1 MSSVMAFVQYFQL
14 RGAHSTVMT
23 KAMQL
28 KNLAEAAEV
37 YYTSGDAHAATLK
50 KRAIEVKLFLRSV
63 FNAEKTETRKVARRK
78 KPSEDRAARAVIL
91 VPEDFKRCTQVAV
104 SEMKSVRTFFETSS
118 KKSIHRVEQLLR
130 KRNLIGKFCIHL
142 TVTLLL
148 TGGGQRPQV
157 FTQLQL
163 PSDSELA
170 SIRSEAAS
178 NKFFELRTLQ
188 EKTTRALDMPNV
200 VFSHIVLPYL
210 IFYMDIVRPII
221 VMDLGI
227 EEDPGDDNPLLM
239 DTRNGDTLR
248 TGLVRHTLR
257 GFLKSIDPELTKVTP
272 MSLRASYA
280 TMMLKKYRDGTIFN
294 EKSEDE
300 FLASLAKAMNT
311 SVEQLSHTYAGLDR
325 SDFHDIA
332 KELTFA
338 MEGMYEEANDLSE
351 SDKED

>member
-1 MSSVMAFVQYFQL
+1 
-14 RGAHSTVMT
+14 
-23 KAMQL
+23 
-28 KNLAEAAEV
+28 
-37 YYTSGDAHAATLK
+37 
-50 KRAIEVKLFLRSV
+50 
-63 FNAEKTETRKVARRK
+63 
-78 KPSEDRAARAVIL
+78 
-91 VPEDFKRCTQVAV
+91 
-104 SEMKSVRTFFETSS
+104 
-118 KKSIHRVEQLLR
+118 
-130 KRNLIGKFCIHL
+130 
-142 TVTLLL
+142 
-148 TGGGQRPQV
+148 
-157 FTQLQL
+157 
-163 PSDSELA
+163 
-170 SIRSEAAS
+170 
-178 NKFFELRTLQ
+178 
-188 EKTTRALDMPNV
+188 
-200 VFSHIVLPYL
+200 
-210 IFYMDIVRPII
+210 MDIVRPII

-239 DTRNGDTLR
+239 DTRNGDNLR

-257 GFLKSIDPELTKVTP
+257 GFLKRIDPELTKVTP

-300 FLASLAKAMNT
+300 FLASLAKVMNT